1 MRKFVKLFIIVILSF
16 AAVFILGCTKVFK
29 TGYLRRDINILDSA
43 GAVAGRIYTGSYV
56 KSGSIVAWAEDNGVL
71 YRGPDKDLEYGEVFD
86 TSILEYTGDTRNG
99 LKEALINTPISM
111 NNLSPE
117 LDDVVPESEELY
129 YEYCSTCHAAP
140 DLTKQYNIHMKS
152 VMNSMV
158 SHSNVSEEEAKILN
172 RYINLKIVG
181 K

>member
-1 MRKFVKLFIIVILSF
+1 MSCI
-16 AAVFILGCTKVFK
+16 AVFMLGCSKVFK
-29 TGYLRRDINILDSA
+29 TGYLRRDINILDSE

-56 KSGSIVAWAEDNGVL
+56 KSGSIVAWAEDTGIL
-71 YRGPDKDLEYGEVFD
+71 YRGPHKELEYGEIFD
-86 TSILEYTGDTRNG
+86 ESILEYTGEIQNG

-140 DLTKQYNIHMKS
+140 DLTKTYNVHMKS

-172 RYINLKIVG
+172 RYINLKIVQQ
-181 K
+181 